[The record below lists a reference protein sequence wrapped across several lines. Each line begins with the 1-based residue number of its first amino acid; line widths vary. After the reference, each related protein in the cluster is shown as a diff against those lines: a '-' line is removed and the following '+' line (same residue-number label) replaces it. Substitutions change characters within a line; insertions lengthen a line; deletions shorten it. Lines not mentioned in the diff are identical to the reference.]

1 MVTIYDIAKKCNC
14 SYTTVSKVFNNTGAI
29 SEKKKKEI
37 FAAAKELG
45 YIPNSTA
52 RSLATKKS
60 NIIGV
65 ILHNFEDRGITHEL
79 FSRIL
84 NSFRI
89 EAEKNGYDILLIS
102 QNHESYLMSC
112 KSRAI
117 DGVFVM
123 CCDYSL
129 EKSKELMNGEIPF
142 VCFDNNDVPN
152 SVQSNNKEAIAG
164 MVDYL
169 VSKGHRNIIYINP
182 DDDAPV
188 TRSRLEGYMLG
199 LERNNIKFDPRF
211 VQKGSY
217 FHEGAS
223 KLNVENVI
231 NSGIDFT
238 AIMFPDDYS
247 AIGAAKY
254 LKQYEKEKGIKIS
267 YTGFDGV
274 EVTEIL
280 ASSVTTIKQNTELI
294 GETAAKILLNEIEG
308 KKTKKATYIPTI
320 ISEGDS
326 VVDMNRRKI

>member
-1 MVTIYDIAKKCNC
+1 MVTIYDIARKCNC

-45 YIPNSTA
+45 YVPNSTA

-102 QNHESYLMSC
+102 QNHDSYLTSC

-129 EKSKELMNGEIPF
+129 EKSREIISGEIPF

-152 SVQSNNKEAIAG
+152 SVQSDNKEAVAS

-169 VSKGHRNIIYINP
+169 VSKGHRKIVYINP
-182 DDDAPV
+182 DDGAPV
-188 TRSRLEGYMLG
+188 TRSRYEGYLLG
-199 LERNNIKFDPRF
+199 LERNNISFDENLVIR
-211 VQKGSY
+211 GSY
-217 FHEGAS
+217 FREEFS
-223 KLNVENVI
+223 NKVVEQLI
-231 NSGIDFT
+231 KSGMDFT

-254 LKQYEKEKGIKIS
+254 LKQYQKEKGIKIS

-280 ASSVTTIKQNTELI
+280 SSSVTTIKQNTKMI
-294 GETAAKILLNEIEG
+294 GETAAKILLNEIKG
-308 KKTKKATYIPTI
+308 KKTKKPTFIPTTI
-320 ISEGDS
+320 NEGETVIDIKGG
-326 VVDMNRRKI
+326 RK

>member
-29 SEKKKKEI
+29 SEKKKQEI

-60 NIIGV
+60 HIIGV

-129 EKSKELMNGEIPF
+129 EKSKELINGEIPF

-152 SVQSNNKEAIAG
+152 SVQSDNKEAIAK

-169 VSKGHRNIIYINP
+169 VSKGHRNIMYINP
-182 DDDAPV
+182 DDNAPV
-188 TRSRLEGYMLG
+188 TRSRLEGYKLG
-199 LERNNIKFDPRF
+199 LERNNIEFDSRF
-211 VQKGSY
+211 IQKGSY

-231 NSGIDFT
+231 NSGVEFT
-238 AIMFPDDYS
+238 AVMFPDDYS

-280 ASSVTTIKQNTELI
+280 ASTVTTIKQNTKLI

-320 ISEGDS
+320 INEGET
-326 VVDMNRRKI
+326 VVVLKGRK

>member
-29 SEKKKKEI
+29 SEKKKQEI

-60 NIIGV
+60 HIIGV

-129 EKSKELMNGEIPF
+129 EKSKELINGEIPF

-152 SVQSNNKEAIAG
+152 SVQSDNKEAIAK

-169 VSKGHRNIIYINP
+169 VSKGHRNIMYINP
-182 DDDAPV
+182 DDNAPV
-188 TRSRLEGYMLG
+188 TRSRLEGYKLG
-199 LERNNIKFDPRF
+199 LERNNIEFDSRF
-211 VQKGSY
+211 IQKGSY

-231 NSGIDFT
+231 NSGVDFT

-280 ASSVTTIKQNTELI
+280 ASTVTTIKQNTKLI

-320 ISEGDS
+320 INEGET
-326 VVDMNRRKI
+326 VVDLKGRK

>member
-45 YIPNSTA
+45 YVPNSTA

-169 VSKGHRNIIYINP
+169 VSKGHRNIMYINP
-182 DDDAPV
+182 DDNAPV

-280 ASSVTTIKQNTELI
+280 ASSVTTIKQNTKLI

-326 VVDMNRRKI
+326 VVDMNGRKI

>member
-89 EAEKNGYDILLIS
+89 EAEKHGYDILLIS

-169 VSKGHRNIIYINP
+169 VSKGHRNIMYINP
-182 DDDAPV
+182 DDNAPV

-280 ASSVTTIKQNTELI
+280 ASSVTTIKQNTKLI

>member
-45 YIPNSTA
+45 YVPNSTA

-169 VSKGHRNIIYINP
+169 VSKGHRNIMYINP
-182 DDDAPV
+182 DDNAPV

-280 ASSVTTIKQNTELI
+280 ASSVTTIKQNTKLI

>member
-45 YIPNSTA
+45 YVPNSTA

-169 VSKGHRNIIYINP
+169 VSKGHRNIMHINP
-182 DDDAPV
+182 DDNAPV

-280 ASSVTTIKQNTELI
+280 ASSVTTIKQNTKLI

-326 VVDMNRRKI
+326 VVDMNGRKI

>member
-29 SEKKKKEI
+29 SEKKKQEI
-37 FAAAKELG
+37 FAAAKELS

-60 NIIGV
+60 HIIGV

-129 EKSKELMNGEIPF
+129 EKSKELINGEIPF

-152 SVQSNNKEAIAG
+152 SVQSDNKEAIAK

-169 VSKGHRNIIYINP
+169 VSKGHRNIMYINP
-182 DDDAPV
+182 DDNAPV
-188 TRSRLEGYMLG
+188 TRSRLEGYKLG
-199 LERNNIKFDPRF
+199 LERNNIEFDSRF
-211 VQKGSY
+211 IQKGSY

-231 NSGIDFT
+231 NSGVEFT
-238 AIMFPDDYS
+238 AVMFPDDYS

-280 ASSVTTIKQNTELI
+280 ASTVTTIKQNTKLI

-320 ISEGDS
+320 INEGET
-326 VVDMNRRKI
+326 VVDLKGRK

>member
-45 YIPNSTA
+45 YVPNSTA

-89 EAEKNGYDILLIS
+89 EAEKKGYDILLIS

-169 VSKGHRNIIYINP
+169 VSKGHRNIMYINP
-182 DDDAPV
+182 DDNAPV

>member
-29 SEKKKKEI
+29 SEKKKQEI

-60 NIIGV
+60 HIIGV

-129 EKSKELMNGEIPF
+129 EKSKEIINGEIPF

-152 SVQSNNKEAIAG
+152 SVQSDNKEAVAS

-169 VSKGHRNIIYINP
+169 VSKGHEKIIYINP

-188 TRSRLEGYMLG
+188 TRSRLEGYKLG
-199 LERNNIKFDPRF
+199 LARNNIEFNPKF

-217 FHEGAS
+217 FNEGAA
-223 KLNVENVI
+223 KLNVEKAI

-238 AIMFPDDYS
+238 AVMFPDDYS

-254 LKQYEKEKGIKIS
+254 LKQYGKEKGIKIS

-280 ASSVTTIKQNTELI
+280 SSSVTTIKQNTHLI
-294 GETAAKILLNEIEG
+294 GTTAARILLDEIEG

-320 ISEGDS
+320 INEGET
-326 VVDMNRRKI
+326 VVENKGGK

>member
-29 SEKKKKEI
+29 SEKKKQEI

-60 NIIGV
+60 HIIGV

-129 EKSKELMNGEIPF
+129 EKSKELINGEIPF

-152 SVQSNNKEAIAG
+152 SVQSDNKEAIAQ

-169 VSKGHRNIIYINP
+169 VSKGHKNIMYINP
-182 DDDAPV
+182 DDNAPV
-188 TRSRLEGYMLG
+188 TRSRLEGYKLG
-199 LERNNIKFDPRF
+199 LERNNIEFDSRF
-211 VQKGSY
+211 IQKGSY

-231 NSGIDFT
+231 NSGVEFT
-238 AIMFPDDYS
+238 AVMFPDDYS

-280 ASSVTTIKQNTELI
+280 ASTVTTIKQNTKLI

-320 ISEGDS
+320 INEGET
-326 VVDMNRRKI
+326 VVDLKGRK

>member
-29 SEKKKKEI
+29 SEKKKQEI

-60 NIIGV
+60 HIIGV

-129 EKSKELMNGEIPF
+129 EKSKELINGEIPF

-152 SVQSNNKEAIAG
+152 SVQSDNKEAIAK

-169 VSKGHRNIIYINP
+169 VSKGHRNIMYINP
-182 DDDAPV
+182 DDNAPV
-188 TRSRLEGYMLG
+188 TRSRLEGYKLG
-199 LERNNIKFDPRF
+199 LERNNIEFDSRF
-211 VQKGSY
+211 IQKGSY

-231 NSGIDFT
+231 NSGVDFT

-254 LKQYEKEKGIKIS
+254 LKLYEKEKGIKIS

-280 ASSVTTIKQNTELI
+280 ASTVTTIKQNTKLI

-320 ISEGDS
+320 INEGET
-326 VVDMNRRKI
+326 VVDLKGRK

>member
-45 YIPNSTA
+45 YVPNSTA

-169 VSKGHRNIIYINP
+169 VSKGHRNIMYINP
-182 DDDAPV
+182 DDNAPV

-267 YTGFDGV
+267 YTC
-274 EVTEIL
+274 
-280 ASSVTTIKQNTELI
+280 
-294 GETAAKILLNEIEG
+294 
-308 KKTKKATYIPTI
+308 
-320 ISEGDS
+320 SEP
-326 VVDMNRRKI
+326 

>member
-29 SEKKKKEI
+29 SEKKKQEI

-60 NIIGV
+60 HIIGV

-129 EKSKELMNGEIPF
+129 EKSKELINGEIPF

-152 SVQSNNKEAIAG
+152 SVQSDNKEAIAK

-169 VSKGHRNIIYINP
+169 VSKGHRNIMYINP
-182 DDDAPV
+182 DDNAPV
-188 TRSRLEGYMLG
+188 TRSRLEGYKLG
-199 LERNNIKFDPRF
+199 LERNNIEFDSRF
-211 VQKGSY
+211 IQKGSY

-231 NSGIDFT
+231 NSGVEFT
-238 AIMFPDDYS
+238 AVMFPDDYS

-280 ASSVTTIKQNTELI
+280 ASTVTTIKQNTKLI

-320 ISEGDS
+320 INEGET
-326 VVDMNRRKI
+326 VVDLKGRK

>member
-29 SEKKKKEI
+29 SEKKKQEI

-60 NIIGV
+60 HIIGV

-129 EKSKELMNGEIPF
+129 EKSKELINGEIPF

-152 SVQSNNKEAIAG
+152 SVQSDNKEAIAK

-169 VSKGHRNIIYINP
+169 VSKGHRNIMYINP
-182 DDDAPV
+182 DDNAPV
-188 TRSRLEGYMLG
+188 TRSRLEGYKLG
-199 LERNNIKFDPRF
+199 LERNNIEFDSRF
-211 VQKGSY
+211 IQKGSY

-231 NSGIDFT
+231 NSGVEFT
-238 AIMFPDDYS
+238 AVMFPDDYS

-280 ASSVTTIKQNTELI
+280 ASTVTTIKQNTKLI
-294 GETAAKILLNEIEG
+294 GKTAAKILLNEIEG

-320 ISEGDS
+320 INEGET
-326 VVDMNRRKI
+326 VVDLKGRK

>member
-45 YIPNSTA
+45 YVPNSTA

-169 VSKGHRNIIYINP
+169 VSKGHRNIMYINP
-182 DDDAPV
+182 DDNAPV
-188 TRSRLEGYMLG
+188 TRSRLEGYILG

-280 ASSVTTIKQNTELI
+280 ASSVTTIKQNTKLI

-326 VVDMNRRKI
+326 VVDMNGRKI

>member
-29 SEKKKKEI
+29 SEKKKQEI

-60 NIIGV
+60 HIIGV

-129 EKSKELMNGEIPF
+129 EKSKELINGEIPF

-152 SVQSNNKEAIAG
+152 SVQSDNKEAIAQ

-169 VSKGHRNIIYINP
+169 VSKGHKNIMYINP
-182 DDDAPV
+182 DDNAPV
-188 TRSRLEGYMLG
+188 TRSRLEGYKLG
-199 LERNNIKFDPRF
+199 LERNNIEFDPRF
-211 VQKGSY
+211 IQKGSY

-231 NSGIDFT
+231 NSGVEFT
-238 AIMFPDDYS
+238 AVMFPDDYS

-280 ASSVTTIKQNTELI
+280 ASTVTTIKQNTKLI

-320 ISEGDS
+320 INEGET
-326 VVDMNRRKI
+326 VVDLKGRK